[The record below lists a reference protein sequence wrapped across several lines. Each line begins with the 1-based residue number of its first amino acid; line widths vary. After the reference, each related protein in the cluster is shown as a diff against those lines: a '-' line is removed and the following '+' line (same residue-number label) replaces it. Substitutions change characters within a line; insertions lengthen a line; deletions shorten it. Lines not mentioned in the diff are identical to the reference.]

1 MKKLIISLIL
11 IAGAGTLWSQDK
23 GSLTISGSYMYMPQY
38 RMHGAGYTLSLQHS
52 LKPWLSLEA
61 GGGYTL
67 GARTIERNET
77 VNDVRLLNLNYHH
90 AAYSLYAAPVLKAR
104 SSRAVS
110 LELYA
115 GPVITW
121 QSNVFDLN
129 RYEMPESPDYIGR
142 MTNIVYVNRVLEGT
156 FFGGIAGFRVNLRT
170 GENWEVNLGVNATGI
185 IKAVSSVNASI
196 GIRYCW

>member
-1 MKKLIISLIL
+1 M
-11 IAGAGTLWSQDK
+11 
-23 GSLTISGSYMYMPQY
+23 
-38 RMHGAGYTLSLQHS
+38 
-52 LKPWLSLEA
+52 
-61 GGGYTL
+61 
-67 GARTIERNET
+67 
-77 VNDVRLLNLNYHH
+77 
-90 AAYSLYAAPVLKAR
+90 
-104 SSRAVS
+104 
-110 LELYA
+110 
-115 GPVITW
+115 
-121 QSNVFDLN
+121 FDLN